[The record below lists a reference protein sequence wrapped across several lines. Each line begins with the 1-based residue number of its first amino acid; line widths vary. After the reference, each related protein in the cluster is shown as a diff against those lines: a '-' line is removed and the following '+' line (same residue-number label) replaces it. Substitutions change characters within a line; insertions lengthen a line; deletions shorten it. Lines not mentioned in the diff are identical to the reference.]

1 MSIGGLMSKYTQ
13 AITEAIAQLSEERNN
28 KKFNWTEDAI
38 LCKLRGCNCKG
49 CKFDELHAISYENK
63 KHGCRLKKHVLNLV
77 KTIGKP
83 EGIPEPT
90 YIEDKDEFEYLKNKY
105 SLEILCRMYNCTRAE
120 MKFRLNEAK

>member
-1 MSIGGLMSKYTQ
+1 MANYTQ
-13 AITEAIAQLSEERNN
+13 AIIEAIAQLSEERNN

-49 CKFDELHAISYENK
+49 CKFDELHASSYENK

-120 MKFRLNEAK
+120 MKDRLKKCEEHK

>member
-1 MSIGGLMSKYTQ
+1 MSKYTQ
-13 AITEAIAQLSEERNN
+13 AITEAIAQLSEKRNN

-38 LCKLRGCNCKG
+38 LCKLRGCNCEG
-49 CKFDELHAISYENK
+49 CKFDELHAFSCENK

-120 MKFRLNEAK
+120 MKDRLKKCEEHK

>member
-1 MSIGGLMSKYTQ
+1 MSKYTQ
-13 AITEAIAQLSEERNN
+13 AITKAIAQLSEERNN

-49 CKFDELHAISYENK
+49 CKFDELHAI
-63 KHGCRLKKHVLNLV
+63 HGCRLKKHVLNLV

-90 YIEDKDEFEYLKNKY
+90 YIEDKDEFEYLKSKY
-105 SLEILCRMYNCTRAE
+105 SLEILCRLYNCTRAE

>member
-1 MSIGGLMSKYTQ
+1 MQGDKTLRAFSVAGGIGDLLMSIGGFMSKYTQ
-13 AITEAIAQLSEERNN
+13 AITEAIAKVSEERNN

-90 YIEDKDEFEYLKNKY
+90 YIEDKDEFE
-105 SLEILCRMYNCTRAE
+105 
-120 MKFRLNEAK
+120 